1 LLYSVNENGRLKG
14 FHDKEQA
21 HHKLISSP
29 LSSSIFPKKRIRS
42 GCPFQETTRFLC
54 FYSSLFCIGGSC
66 RGHVAQ
72 FANFGPASIRLAAV
86 LESAVLAG
94 PSRIRWLISAIAV
107 AEAA

>member
-1 LLYSVNENGRLKG
+1 M
-14 FHDKEQA
+14 
-21 HHKLISSP
+21 
-29 LSSSIFPKKRIRS
+29 
-42 GCPFQETTRFLC
+42 
-54 FYSSLFCIGGSC
+54 
-66 RGHVAQ
+66 AQ